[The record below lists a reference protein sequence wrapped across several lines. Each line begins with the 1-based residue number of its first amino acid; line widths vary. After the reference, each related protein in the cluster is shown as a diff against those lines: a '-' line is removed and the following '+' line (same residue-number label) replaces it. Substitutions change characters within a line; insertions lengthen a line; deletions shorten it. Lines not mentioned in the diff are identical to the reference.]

1 MFKISWNI
9 KYIYKIWFFILIK
22 YIVLYVLDLVLEFF
36 VFDFEGIL

>member
-1 MFKISWNI
+1 MFKILWNI